1 MTLAAR
7 ILCRVV
13 DNFGDA
19 GVCWRLAR
27 QLAREHGWRVRLT
40 IDRPEVLERL
50 GARPDEDAG
59 RGAIVVERWH
69 DETPAA
75 SANAIDARTE
85 PHPDIAR
92 TGRRP
97 ETRPRGQPDDVIVS
111 AFGADPPPALRASLA
126 GAPRRPLWVQLEY
139 LSAEDWVAT
148 HHGLRSTKPHD
159 GAVEH
164 FYYPGFD
171 ERTGGLLREADLL
184 ARRDA
189 FVGSDEQRKWLARRG
204 IANEPD
210 ERLATLF
217 CYPHAPLLPW
227 FGAIAGGPT
236 RWRVLVP
243 DGVADAALVAHFGE
257 APAAGHS
264 VHDAMLTVQRVPFL
278 SQDEYDRLLWS
289 ADLNLVRGEDSWIRA
304 HWAGRP
310 FVWQPYPQE
319 HGTHLVKLRAFL
331 ARMHADSEVES
342 MMRAWAQDGAIVP
355 AWSSYSARLPRLA
368 SHYRDWSA
376 RLAAQPD
383 LASRLVKFC
392 TERL

>member
-40 IDRPEVLERL
+40 IDRPEVLDRL
-50 GARPDEDAG
+50 GARPDEEAG
-59 RGAIVVERWH
+59 SGAIAVERWPGESP
-69 DETPAA
+69 DAPV
-75 SANAIDARTE
+75 NAIE
-85 PHPDIAR
+85 AR
-92 TGRRP
+92 TG
-97 ETRPRGQPDDVIVS
+97 QLDDVVVS

-189 FVGSDEQRKWLARRG
+189 FAGSDEQRTWLAGRG
-204 IANEPD
+204 IATEPG

-227 FGAIAGGPT
+227 FGAIAGGST

-243 DGVADAALVAHFGE
+243 EGVADAALVAHFGE
-257 APAAGHS
+257 SPAAGHS
-264 VHDAMLTVQRVPFL
+264 VRDAMLTVQRVPFL
-278 SQDEYDRLLWS
+278 AQDEYDRLLWS

-331 ARMHADSEVES
+331 ARMRADSDVES

-355 AWSSYSARLPRLA
+355 AWSSYSARLPQLA
-368 SHYRDWSA
+368 SHYCDWTA